1 MATTTRRAAPVPNP
15 HRFSGNGS
23 GNGRGLTG
31 NGGSRQNGARA
42 AALAALVVGIIALTI
57 LLTTSG
63 SGYVIHARFYDAG
76 QLVAG
81 DLVTVGGHKVGSVGS
96 LRLSSDG
103 LADVELNITDSAVT
117 PLRQGTIATIG
128 QLSLTGVAN
137 RFVGLS
143 LGMGQPIPNGGVLAP
158 TQTRGIV
165 DLDTL
170 LDALTPRVRAALQG
184 FLKSGAYLVAQ
195 PTAQQFN
202 QFNLYL
208 NPALSQV
215 ARLSSQVASDRETL
229 AQLVSSGSQVSGA
242 LAAHSADLAG
252 AVTETAATLREVAS
266 ERAALQDTL
275 VRSPAVLGQAT
286 RVLGHVN
293 TTLTALNPALLH
305 LQPVAPR
312 LSALLTAVLPAA
324 ENAIPTVN
332 AVRALVPSAEAALEG
347 LPPVVRQ
354 AIPAVQS
361 LTSALKLIQ
370 PDLSLVRPY
379 LPDVIA
385 GFFSG
390 VGGSTAGAYDAN
402 GHYLH
407 GEITVQGGGSS
418 LTGLLNLLSG
428 KLGSLGPFGGERTGL
443 LRPCPGGG
451 NAPALDAS
459 NPWNTPDVDPSL
471 SPVCNPADNQ
481 KP

>member
-1 MATTTRRAAPVPNP
+1 MATATRTPPSQPPAQGLSVPPAP
-15 HRFSGNGS
+15 
-23 GNGRGLTG
+23 
-31 NGGSRQNGARA
+31 RQSGARG
-42 AALAALVVGIIALTI
+42 AALGALILGVIALAV
-57 LLTTSG
+57 LLTSSG

-76 QLVAG
+76 QLVSG
-81 DLVTVGGHKVGSVGS
+81 DLVTVGGHHVGSVGS

-103 LADVELNITDSAVT
+103 LADVELNITDSSVT
-117 PLRQGTIATIG
+117 PVRQGTIATIG

-143 LGMGQPIPNGGVLAP
+143 LGMGAPIPNGGALPP

-170 LDALTPRVRAALQG
+170 LDALTPRVRASLQG

-215 ARLSSQVASDRETL
+215 ARLGSQVAADRETL
-229 AQLVSSGSQVSGA
+229 AQLVASGSQVSQA
-242 LAAHSADLAG
+242 LATHSSDLAG

-293 TTLTALNPALLH
+293 TTLAVLNPALLH

-312 LSALLTAVLPAA
+312 VSALLSAVLPAA
-324 ENAIPTVN
+324 QNAIPTVN
-332 AVRALVPSAEAALEG
+332 AVRRLVPSAEAALEG

-361 LTSALKLIQ
+361 LTSGLKLLQ

-390 VGGSTAGAYDAN
+390 VGGSSAGLYDAN

-428 KLGSLGPFGGERTGL
+428 HLGSVGPFNGERTGL

-459 NPWNTPDVDPSL
+459 NPWTTPDVDPAV
-471 SPVCNPADNQ
+471 SPVCNPAHDQ

>member
-1 MATTTRRAAPVPNP
+1 VATATRTPPSPPPAHGLSGLQAP
-15 HRFSGNGS
+15 RQSGT
-23 GNGRGLTG
+23 RT
-31 NGGSRQNGARA
+31 
-42 AALAALVVGIIALTI
+42 AALGALILGVIALAI
-57 LLTTSG
+57 VLTTSG
-63 SGYVIHARFYDAG
+63 SRYVIHAQFSDGG
-76 QLVAG
+76 QLVTG
-81 DLVTVGGHKVGSVGS
+81 DLVTVGGHQVGSVGS
-96 LRLSSDG
+96 LRLSRDG
-103 LADVELNITDSAVT
+103 LADVELDITDSSIT

-143 LGMGQPIPNGGVLAP
+143 LGAGTPISSGGVLPP

-170 LDALTPRVRAALQG
+170 LDAFTPRVRAALQG

-215 ARLSSQVASDRETL
+215 ARLGSQVAADRETL
-229 AQLVSSGSQVSGA
+229 AQLVSSGSRVSQA
-242 LAAHSADLAG
+242 LAAHSADLGG
-252 AVTETAATLREVAS
+252 AVTSTAATLREVAS
-266 ERAALQDTL
+266 ERTALQDTL

-293 TTLTALNPALLH
+293 TALVVLNPALLH

-312 LSALLTAVLPAA
+312 LSAFLSAVLPAA

-332 AVRALVPSAEAALEG
+332 AVRRLVPGAEAALEG

-354 AIPAVQS
+354 AVPAVQS
-361 LTSALKLIQ
+361 LTSALNLIN

-379 LPDVIA
+379 MADVVA

-390 VGGSTAGAYDAN
+390 VGGSSAGLYDAN

-407 GEITVQGGGSS
+407 GEITVQGGGTS

-428 KLGSLGPFGGERTGL
+428 HLGSLGPFNGARTGL
-443 LRPCPGGG
+443 LMPCPGGG

-459 NPWNTPDVDPSL
+459 NPWTTPDVVPSVA
-471 SPVCNPADNQ
+471 PVCNPAHDQQ
-481 KP
+481 K

>member
-1 MATTTRRAAPVPNP
+1 V
-15 HRFSGNGS
+15 GVI
-23 GNGRGLTG
+23 
-31 NGGSRQNGARA
+31 
-42 AALAALVVGIIALTI
+42 ALAI
-57 LLTTSG
+57 LLTSSG
-63 SGYVIHARFYDAG
+63 SGYVIHAQCYDAG
-76 QLVAG
+76 QLVTG

-96 LRLSSDG
+96 LKLSGDG
-103 LADVELNITDSAVT
+103 LADVELRITDSSIT

-143 LGMGQPIPNGGVLAP
+143 LGMGAPISSGGVLP
-158 TQTRGIV
+158 PNQTRGIV

-215 ARLSSQVASDRETL
+215 SRLGSQLAGDREIL
-229 AQLVSSGSQVSGA
+229 AQLVSSGSQVSRA
-242 LAAHSADLAG
+242 LASHSADLGG
-252 AVTETAATLREVAS
+252 AVTSTAATLREIAS

-286 RVLGHVN
+286 HVLGHAN
-293 TTLTALNPALLH
+293 STLLALNPALVH

-312 LSALLTAVLPAA
+312 LSAFLSAVLPAA
-324 ENAIPTVN
+324 ENAIPTVQ
-332 AVRALVPSAEAALEG
+332 AVRRLVPGAEAALEG
-347 LPPVVRQ
+347 LPPVIRQ
-354 AIPAVQS
+354 AVPAVQS
-361 LTSALKLIQ
+361 LTSGLKLIN

-379 LPDVIA
+379 MPDVVA

-390 VGGSTAGAYDAN
+390 VGGSTAGLYDAN

-407 GEITVQGGGSS
+407 GEIAVQGGGST
-418 LTGLLNLLSG
+418 LTGLLNALSG
-428 KLGSLGPFGGERTGL
+428 KLGSVGPFGGARTGL
-443 LRPCPGGG
+443 LKPCPGGG

-459 NPWNTPDVDPSL
+459 NPWTTPDVEASV